1 MPRLLAGLVHYVRS
15 RTATARPGSRR
26 TLNGNPVVAS
36 CVYLH
41 AVGRDN
47 ESRRR
52 LSGDGKVL
60 CPKLGQMEALR
71 ETIPGSPERKRHK
84 RCCQGA
90 CAVHE

>member
-1 MPRLLAGLVHYVRS
+1 MN
-15 RTATARPGSRR
+15 GSA
-26 TLNGNPVVAS
+26 VVAIG
-36 CVYLH
+36 VDQH
-41 AVGRDN
+41 GVGRDN

-60 CPKLGQMEALR
+60 CPELGQMEALR

-90 CAVHE
+90 CTVHE